1 MPALSRA
8 SSITNRGVA
17 LSSGFLTR
25 RSLLGCGLIFSAS
38 SIAHAADSSGLLLP
52 PLADGHKRLYLCR
65 HGQTDFNLEDRIQ
78 GRPDNALNTNG
89 QAQAR
94 ALSRYLASAP
104 LDVITSSNLQRARST
119 ANFVAEAHPNA
130 RRLPPLTNFAEMCFG
145 DLEGEILGEIAAT
158 YKSYQASWRA
168 GDIDR
173 AWPGAYA
180 GVKGE
185 SPRVVAAR
193 GIEGLRTLGVLPT
206 LAGSGSSASAG
217 ERTFLVVA
225 HGRFNK
231 ILISAL
237 QGDVSKASDL
247 QQGNTCINV
256 LDFDADGRVL
266 VRALNVREHLEPA
279 LAR

>member
-1 MPALSRA
+1 MARPVFKVACRCREVQ
-8 SSITNRGVA
+8 IVPYGTVCVQHVCRDRKPRGTVSVA
-17 LSSGFLTR
+17 
-25 RSLLGCGLIFSAS
+25 
-38 SIAHAADSSGLLLP
+38 
-52 PLADGHKRLYLCR
+52 
-65 HGQTDFNLEDRIQ
+65 
-78 GRPDNALNTNG
+78 
-89 QAQAR
+89 
-94 ALSRYLASAP
+94 
-104 LDVITSSNLQRARST
+104 
-119 ANFVAEAHPNA
+119 
-130 RRLPPLTNFAEMCFG
+130 
-145 DLEGEILGEIAAT
+145 EILGEIAAT